1 MLESSEFLSN
11 ENMTPKLVSFKVC
24 PFVQRVAITLQY
36 KGIDYD
42 IEYID
47 LGSPP
52 EWFLAISP
60 LKKVPL
66 LIVDNTVIF
75 ESAVINEYI
84 DEAYQPML
92 HPEDLLLKAI
102 NRSWIEFS
110 SNISLY
116 TFELTIKEKKNDFE
130 NILEELLKG
139 FDLVEDYLYAKPFFN
154 GEQFS
159 LVDSSYAPIFQRLE
173 FLAQIYKP
181 IISSKRHPK
190 LVKWKDSLLSLNAVK
205 RSTVEEIQNLYYQL
219 LWTRQGYISQ
229 FLSEREYGK
238 RPTKRVY

>member
-1 MLESSEFLSN
+1 
-11 ENMTPKLVSFKVC
+11 MTLKLVSFKAC

-47 LGSPP
+47 LADPP

-66 LIVDNTVIF
+66 LIVDGTVIF

-84 DEAYQPML
+84 DEVYPPRL
-92 HPEDLLLKAI
+92 HPEDLLMKAI
-102 NRSWIEFS
+102 NRSWIEFCN
-110 SNISLY
+110 NISLH
-116 TFELTIKEKKNDFE
+116 TFQLTIKENKNDFE
-130 NILEELLKG
+130 DTLKELLND
-139 FDLVEDYLYAKPFFN
+139 FDLVEDYISAEPFFN

-159 LVDSSYAPIFQRLE
+159 LVDSSYAPVFQRLE

-181 IISSKRHPK
+181 IIVPERHPK
-190 LVKWKDSLLSLNAVK
+190 LTKWKDNLLSLKAVK
-205 RSTVEEIQNLYYQL
+205 RSTVVEIQDLYYQL

-238 RPTKRVY
+238 RLTKSFY

>member
-1 MLESSEFLSN
+1 
-11 ENMTPKLVSFKVC
+11 MTLKLVSFKAC

-66 LIVDNTVIF
+66 LIVDGTVIF

-84 DEAYQPML
+84 DEVYSPML
-92 HPEDLLLKAI
+92 HPEDLLMKAI
-102 NRSWIEFS
+102 NRSWIEFCN
-110 SNISLY
+110 NISLY
-116 TFELTIKEKKNDFE
+116 TFQLTIKEKKNDFE
-130 NILEELLKG
+130 NTLAELLND
-139 FDLVEDYLYAKPFFN
+139 FDLVEDYINAKPFFN

-181 IISSKRHPK
+181 IIVTKRHPK
-190 LVKWKDSLLSLNAVK
+190 LAKWKDNLLSLKAVK
-205 RSTVEEIQNLYYQL
+205 RSTVTEIQSLYYQL

-238 RPTKRVY
+238 RSTKRFY

>member
-1 MLESSEFLSN
+1 MRL
-11 ENMTPKLVSFKVC
+11 KLVSFKAC

-47 LGSPP
+47 LGNPP

-66 LIVDNTVIF
+66 LIVDGTVIF

-84 DEAYQPML
+84 DEAYPPMF
-92 HPEDLLLKAI
+92 HPEDLLMKAI
-102 NRSWIEFS
+102 NRSWIEFCN
-110 SNISLY
+110 NISLY
-116 TFELTIKEKKNDFE
+116 TFQLTIKEKKNDFE
-130 NILEELLKG
+130 DTLKALLSD
-139 FDLVEDYLYAKPFFN
+139 FDLVEDYLIAKPFFN
-154 GEQFS
+154 GDQFS
-159 LVDSSYAPIFQRLE
+159 LVDSSYAPVFQRLE

-181 IISSKRHPK
+181 IIVPERHPK
-190 LVKWKDSLLSLNAVK
+190 LAKWKDNLLSLKAVK
-205 RSTVEEIQNLYYQL
+205 RSTVVEIKNLYYQL

-238 RPTKRVY
+238 RSTKRLY

>member
-1 MLESSEFLSN
+1 MKKQT
-11 ENMTPKLVSFKVC
+11 TPKLVSFKAC

-36 KGIDYD
+36 KDIDYD

-47 LGSPP
+47 LGNPP

-66 LIVDNTVIF
+66 LIVGDMVIF

-84 DEAYQPML
+84 YEAYPPKL
-92 HPEDLLLKAI
+92 HPEDLLIKAI
-102 NRSWIEFS
+102 NRSWIEFCN
-110 SNISLY
+110 NISLY
-116 TFELTIKEKKNDFE
+116 TFQLSIKVSEDEFKDTLELMLND
-130 NILEELLKG
+130 
-139 FDLVEDYLYAKPFFN
+139 FDLVENCLEAPPFFN
-154 GEQFS
+154 GQQFS

-238 RPTKRVY
+238 RPTKSVY

>member
-84 DEAYQPML
+84 DEAYQPVL

-190 LVKWKDSLLSLNAVK
+190 
-205 RSTVEEIQNLYYQL
+205 
-219 LWTRQGYISQ
+219 
-229 FLSEREYGK
+229 
-238 RPTKRVY
+238 

>member
-84 DEAYQPML
+84 DEAYQPVL

-139 FDLVEDYLYAKPFFN
+139 FDLVEDYLYTKPFFN

-181 IISSKRHPK
+181 IISSKRYPK

-205 RSTVEEIQNLYYQL
+205 RSTEEEIQNLYYQL

-238 RPTKRVY
+238 RPIKRVY

>member
-1 MLESSEFLSN
+1 
-11 ENMTPKLVSFKVC
+11 MTPKLVSFKVC

-66 LIVDNTVIF
+66 LIVDSTVIF

-110 SNISLY
+110 NNISLY

-139 FDLVEDYLYAKPFFN
+139 FDLVEDYLSAKPFFN

-205 RSTVEEIQNLYYQL
+205 CSTVEEIQNLYYQL

>member
-66 LIVDNTVIF
+66 LIVDSTVIF

-84 DEAYQPML
+84 DEAYQPVL

-139 FDLVEDYLYAKPFFN
+139 FDLVEDYLNAKPFFN

-238 RPTKRVY
+238 RPTKSVY

>member
-84 DEAYQPML
+84 DEAYQPVL

-116 TFELTIKEKKNDFE
+116 TFELTIKEKKNDLE

-238 RPTKRVY
+238 RPTKSVY

>member
-1 MLESSEFLSN
+1 
-11 ENMTPKLVSFKVC
+11 MTLKLVSFKAC

-47 LGSPP
+47 LANPP
-52 EWFLAISP
+52 EWFIAISP

-66 LIVDNTVIF
+66 LIVDGTVIF

-84 DEAYQPML
+84 DEVYPPTL
-92 HPEDLLLKAI
+92 HPDDLLMKAI

-139 FDLVEDYLYAKPFFN
+139 FDLVEDYLSAKPFFN

-205 RSTVEEIQNLYYQL
+205 CSTVEEIQNLYYQL

>member
-1 MLESSEFLSN
+1 
-11 ENMTPKLVSFKVC
+11 MTPKLVSFKVC

-84 DEAYQPML
+84 DEAYQPVL

-130 NILEELLKG
+130 NILEE
-139 FDLVEDYLYAKPFFN
+139 
-154 GEQFS
+154 
-159 LVDSSYAPIFQRLE
+159 
-173 FLAQIYKP
+173 
-181 IISSKRHPK
+181 
-190 LVKWKDSLLSLNAVK
+190 
-205 RSTVEEIQNLYYQL
+205 
-219 LWTRQGYISQ
+219 
-229 FLSEREYGK
+229 
-238 RPTKRVY
+238 